1 MKYLMLIKDLANSFW
16 LDIKNDWR
24 VPLIFVVPV
33 FLLLFYFN
41 YNFLEIGFLQL
52 HSVDEYFFHGSLLNI
67 YNGFKEIN
75 PSLLFRTGFY
85 SYGFLY
91 FFINFIFAAPFLYFK
106 KVAIS
111 IFIPK
116 MITGL
121 FALISLV
128 YVYKFTRSYLNQL
141 ISLAL
146 VTIIILMPGFWSNAT
161 WFHPDWMMTS
171 FLLVAIYFLAKDYF
185 LHSKYYWLAI
195 VFFGLAVSVKFQA
208 ITFLPLLFLYCFN
221 DLFINFNFSD
231 FTKKGFIFVKSLI
244 AVFFLFIISNP
255 YLLHP
260 IGYRVFIK
268 SLNDN
273 LISNATNHG
282 VAGTVSL
289 SDKIFLV
296 IGHDFISP
304 FILISILIIAL
315 CLSLFYFR
323 RKDIFSVIA
332 INFIINLAYLLFF
345 VNKGWGWYY
354 LPIIICGV
362 LLFIPILSRFNFKI
376 QITATVFF
384 LAVHFISNLNNWQ
397 GIFNAQYEK
406 TDFEKNFKISNFIVE
421 SLKAKVDISED
432 NFLISAFTGFEFD
445 KLGIDYGRVHLIN
458 GPFSEAMIDENYYK
472 KTVLTGYGDDL
483 SAYRPFIKNRF
494 IILKKEAIY
503 LSGQEMDRMLNRNDY
518 QHAIDLVEQMRT
530 GKFGCSVFNENEL
543 VIIFSCI

>member
-1 MKYLMLIKDLANSFW
+1 MKYLVLIKDLANSFW
-16 LDIKNDWR
+16 IDIKNDWS
-24 VPLIFVVPV
+24 VPLIFVVPI

-67 YNGFKEIN
+67 YDGLRGMK

-106 KVAIS
+106 KIAIS

-116 MITGL
+116 MVTSL
-121 FALISLV
+121 FALISLI
-128 YVYKFTRSYLNQL
+128 YVYKFARFYLNQL
-141 ISLAL
+141 ISLTL

-171 FLLVAIYFLAKDYF
+171 FLLVAIYFLAKDHF
-185 LHSKYYWLAI
+185 LYSKYYWLAI
-195 VFFGLAVSVKFQA
+195 ILFGLAASVKFQA
-208 ITFLPLLFLYCFN
+208 VTFLPILFLYCFN
-221 DLFINFNFSD
+221 DLFISFNFLDLS
-231 FTKKGFIFVKSLI
+231 KKGFVFIKSLI
-244 AVFFLFIISNP
+244 VVFFIFIISNP

-282 VAGTVSL
+282 VVGTVSI

-296 IGHDFISP
+296 IGRDFISP
-304 FILISILIIAL
+304 FIFIPILIIAF

-323 RKDIFSVIA
+323 RKDIFSTIA

-354 LPIIICGV
+354 LPVIICGV
-362 LLFIPILSRFNFKI
+362 LLFISIISRFNFKI
-376 QITATVFF
+376 QVATAVVF
-384 LAVHFISNLNNWQ
+384 LVVHFIFNFNNWQ
-397 GIFNAQYEK
+397 GIFGAQFEK
-406 TDFEKNFKISNFIVE
+406 NNFEKNFKISNFVVE
-421 SLKAKVDISED
+421 SLKGKINVNED

-445 KLGIDYGRVHLIN
+445 KLGVGYNHIHLIN
-458 GPFSEAMIDENYYK
+458 GPFSEAMIDEEYYK

-483 SAYRPFIKNRF
+483 SIYRPFVKNRF

-503 LSGQEMDRMLNRNDY
+503 LSRQDMDRMLNRNDY

-530 GKFGCSVFNENEL
+530 GKFGCRIFNENEL
-543 VIIFSCI
+543 VIIFSCV